1 MNWSIN
7 KYYPDRWWFQIFAVF
22 SPRSLG
28 KWSQVDFRIFF
39 KWLET
44 THTFNIDL
52 HWTKNAWHLRVQ
64 KAQPGGPKLSPS
76 GLVTFLGVSPIP
88 RSWTWDP
95 REETCRK
102 EHGCLGCIRDYTTQI
117 YGDSFTMARWYIG
130 RVCLGYVGMCFLL
143 FYYRLFRAYRGWT
156 PTQAYRDYFHTP
168 LKGSLLNNQNSMES
182 QRVFFFQNLKYVWS
196 GFVRLDLPGLK
207 NSHSTWKWMVWKMS
221 FLFNRWNTPTSY

>member
-1 MNWSIN
+1 MIPGYRAVKWTCVVEVSEWFVEKLSGATEMNRRLNLGTLKKHPRSKYQKPDWTEASTSITLTGGGF
-7 KYYPDRWWFQIFAVF
+7 KYFCTVF
-22 SPRSLG
+22 SHRKLG
-28 KWSQVDFRIFF
+28 KWSIFF
-39 KWLET
+39 NWLET

-143 FYYRLFRAYRGWT
+143 FHYWLFRAYRGWT

-168 LKGSLLNNQNSMES
+168 LKGSLLNN
-182 QRVFFFQNLKYVWS
+182 R
-196 GFVRLDLPGLK
+196 
-207 NSHSTWKWMVWKMS
+207 
-221 FLFNRWNTPTSY
+221 